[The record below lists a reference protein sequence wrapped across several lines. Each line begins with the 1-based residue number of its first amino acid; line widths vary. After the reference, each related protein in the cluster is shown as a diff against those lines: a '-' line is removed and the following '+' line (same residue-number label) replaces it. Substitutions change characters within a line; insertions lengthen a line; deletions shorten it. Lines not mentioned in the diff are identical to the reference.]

1 MSLIPDF
8 EFGLWNAWIFML
20 PHVLTFPIFFR
31 LAQQK
36 AAPSPSE
43 GGLSKPMM
51 ALCAFSKLIDFP
63 AVIYSFFLPLKLG
76 TPWFYVGLPITL
88 FGFVT
93 YVIVLVNWSDTP
105 AGAPVT
111 TGLYRYSRHPMYV
124 TSFIFL
130 FGVSITSASWVF
142 LLVMVI
148 EIVGAVVF
156 IDFEER
162 GCLELHGDA
171 YREYMERTPRWLGI
185 PQSKKR

>member
-1 MSLIPDF
+1 MSLVPDF

-20 PHVLTFPIFFR
+20 PHVLTYPVFFF
-31 LAQQK
+31 LAKQK

-51 ALCAFSKLIDFP
+51 AFCAFTKLIDFP

-76 TPWFYVGLPITL
+76 TTWFYVGVPITL
-88 FGFVT
+88 LGFIAYIV
-93 YVIVLVNWSDTP
+93 VLVNWSNTP

-124 TSFIFL
+124 TSFIFQ
-130 FGVSITSASWVF
+130 FGVSIASASWVL
-142 LLVMVI
+142 LLVTAI

-162 GCLELHGDA
+162 GCLALHGEV
-171 YREYMERTPRWLGI
+171 YRGYMKITPRWFGI
-185 PQSKKR
+185 PKSKGY